1 MLLNILKKEP
11 QDCLETK
18 VKIEIEIITEAME
31 QLKKD
36 KITLQDYFKIL
47 SDSEQKIKKIK
58 NNNSTKTIEESIN
71 YIFCLN

>member
-18 VKIEIEIITEAME
+18 VKIEIEIITVAME

-47 SDSEQKIKKIK
+47 SDSEQKVKKLH
-58 NNNSTKTIEESIN
+58 STKTIEELIN